1 MRRAR
6 WRRFVRHARRRV
18 GRVLVPPLAPGLLRW
33 LARSW
38 SMQVAG
44 EQNLGGMRADQG
56 RLLALWHGRML
67 IGMRRHADLGYSV
80 LVSPSE
86 DGSLVKPLLERF
98 GFRVIRGSSSRQG
111 ARAMRAMLRELS
123 AQGTIVITPDGP
135 RGPRHAMNQG
145 LAWMARATGFPV
157 IPLGFATDRAWRLR
171 SWDAFCIP
179 RWRARVAL
187 VYGEPILVQ
196 RTGGEEAL
204 ERATRDIGVALMRA
218 ERAASAL
225 LDVPLDWAQGEDP
238 WG

>member
-1 MRRAR
+1 MKRAR
-6 WRRFVRHARRRV
+6 WRRFVRHTRRRV
-18 GRVLVPPLAPGLLRW
+18 GRVLVPPLAPGLLRM

-38 SMQVAG
+38 TMQVSG
-44 EQNLGGMRADQG
+44 EQHLGGMRADQG

-98 GFRVIRGSSSRQG
+98 GFHVIRGSSSRQG

-187 VYGEPILVQ
+187 VYGEPIFVE
-196 RTGGEEAL
+196 RGGGEAAL
-204 ERATRDIGVALMRA
+204 ESATRDIGAALMRA
-218 ERAASAL
+218 ERAACAL
-225 LDVPLDWAQGEDP
+225 LGAAPDWTPAEDP
-238 WG
+238 WS